1 MNTYHMIQAAE
12 ELDAAIFAT
21 IDPKERAELSG
32 IRYRLRTVMRH
43 RGIWLG
49 AGNETPIADVRADG
63 TRARDAGHGT
73 EMPWCEACKSY
84 HVTPKNKAHH
94 EALKCSA
101 PWTGDCGCVRGT
113 EECKFHPKPPAATAD
128 ITADPS
134 CPSCAGSGFSGPFE
148 RCICTYGPAPDGKKS
163 TDPI

>member
-1 MNTYHMIQAAE
+1 MIQAAE
-12 ELDAAIFAT
+12 ELDKAIFAT

-32 IRYRLRTVMRH
+32 IRYRLRTVMRQ
-43 RGIWLG
+43 RGIWLD
-49 AGNETPIADVRADG
+49 AGNETPIADVREDG

-84 HVTPKNKAHH
+84 HMTPKNKAHH
-94 EALKCSA
+94 EALKCFA
-101 PWTGDCGCVRGT
+101 PWTD
-113 EECKFHPKPPAATAD
+113 ATAD
-128 ITADPS
+128 ITADPA
-134 CPSCAGSGFSGPFE
+134 CPVCAGSSFSGPFE